1 MSVMEINSS
10 IEKSDLSILFGGKYT
25 RRFSHSIN
33 RKIDDFQTRLEDLT
47 TPELSYRIKKIESVS
62 KGSTCLQEG
71 TKFKSLKFSKA
82 MELCEDIVCFIATIG
97 SGIEEESVRLM
108 RENRLSDS
116 YILDSMGSIVVEN
129 MVDKFYN
136 DMKKKYEL
144 KGGGVTLRFSPG
156 YCDWPITEQKKLF
169 RLLGSD
175 LTGVQL
181 TDSCLMQPRKSVSG
195 VFGVLPSNV
204 NLPVSPYNP
213 CLECKK
219 QDCIARRT

>member
-1 MSVMEINSS
+1 MLVMEINSS
-10 IEKSDLSILFGGKYT
+10 IERSDLSLLFGGKDT
-25 RRFSHSIN
+25 HRFSHSIN
-33 RKIDDFQTRLEDLT
+33 RKIDDFETRLEKLT
-47 TPELSYRIKKIESVS
+47 TPELSYCIKKIESVS
-62 KGSTCLQEG
+62 EGIVYLQEG
-71 TKFKSLKFSKA
+71 TKFKSPKFSKA
-82 MELCEDIVCFIATIG
+82 MEPCEDIICFIATIG
-97 SGIEEESVRLM
+97 SGIEEEIVRLM
-108 RENRLSDS
+108 GENRLSDS

-129 MVDKFYN
+129 MVDKFHK

-175 LTGVQL
+175 QTGIQL

-195 VFGVLPSNV
+195 VFGVFPSNV

-219 QDCIARRT
+219 RDCIARRN

>member
-10 IEKSDLSILFGGKYT
+10 IERSDLSLLFGGKDT
-25 RRFSHSIN
+25 HRFSRSIN
-33 RKIDDFQTRLEDLT
+33 RKIDDFETRLEKLT

-62 KGSTCLQEG
+62 GGIVYLQEG
-71 TKFKSLKFSKA
+71 TKFKSPKFSKA
-82 MELCEDIVCFIATIG
+82 MEPCEDIICFIATIG
-97 SGIEEESVRLM
+97 SGIEEEIVRLM
-108 RENRLSDS
+108 GENRLSDS

-129 MVDKFYN
+129 MVDKFHK

-175 LTGVQL
+175 QTGIQL

-219 QDCIARRT
+219 RDCIARRN

>member
-1 MSVMEINSS
+1 MEINSS
-10 IEKSDLSILFGGKYT
+10 IEKSDLSFLFGGRYT

-33 RKIDDFQTRLEDLT
+33 RKIDDFQTRLKDLT
-47 TPELSYRIKKIESVS
+47 TPELSYRIKKTESVS
-62 KGSTCLQEG
+62 KGSICLQEG
-71 TKFKSLKFSKA
+71 TKFKSPKFSKA
-82 MELCEDIVCFIATIG
+82 MEPCEDIVCFIATIG
-97 SGIEEESVRLM
+97 SGIEEETVRLM

-144 KGGGVTLRFSPG
+144 KGRGVTLRFSPG

-169 RLLGSD
+169 RLLGPD

-204 NLPVSPYNP
+204 NLSVSPYNP

-219 QDCIARRT
+219 QDCVARRT